1 MVAAMQIIRRA
12 KFKTVPWKN
21 GGGITHEVAKAE
33 EDGRLLWRLSLAE
46 VASDGPFSL
55 FPGLARILTV
65 IDGDGMDLRDATG
78 HIVHLVPPLTPVHF
92 SGDEPLTG
100 TLRAGKCLDFNLIYD
115 PFRFAGSVKV
125 VSGADNKPGDLMGG
139 LLCLSGSV
147 ICSGEVLRGHD
158 FAFVERGELIN
169 LGPNASALHVQLRD
183 HQVSSE

>member
-1 MVAAMQIIRRA
+1 MVAAMQIIHRA

-78 HIVHLVPPLTPVHF
+78 HIVHPVPLLQPVAF
-92 SGDEPLTG
+92 SGDEPLSG
-100 TLRAGKCLDFNLIYD
+100 TLRNGPCLDFNLIYD
-115 PFRFAGSVKV
+115 PARFRGIVRV
-125 VSGADNKPGDLMGG
+125 LSGTVNDHGDLTGG
-139 LLCLSGSV
+139 LLCLNGS
-147 ICSGEVLRGHD
+147 IRCAGAELHRQD
-158 FAFVERGELIN
+158 FAFVEDGDSVYFTADSRAIHVR
-169 LGPNASALHVQLRD
+169 LHGHGAAQ
-183 HQVSSE
+183 